1 MTPLRQPCRAHAA
14 GGGRRSPGGW
24 HRCRPG
30 ISMLS
35 ARLESL
41 SWLRGARR
49 RQDPGCRRPLP
60 ALACCHGCSPKD
72 CRRCCSSTRPPA
84 GSCPPMVWRNNPPLG
99 RLCPRPPRPGR
110 TRPACATRWAGLSV
124 TGHPRS
130 RAAYGAPVSGQS
142 ISAPRASDSTG
153 ARKAL
158 FVLGLPLEGAPAL
171 HGHALVVLGRCP
183 RSRPIRSLATP
194 QRIGWH
200 EPHAG
205 GRIPACRAGQSGRR
219 QLVGCV
225 RSARRRHRDR
235 GGRCDAARP
244 RCRGGHGAAA

>member
-35 ARLESL
+35 ARLESA

-60 ALACCHGCSPKD
+60 ALACFHGCSPKD
-72 CRRCCSSTRPPA
+72 CRRCCSPTRSPV
-84 GSCPPMVWRNNPPLG
+84 GSCPPIIWRNNSPLG
-99 RLCPRPPRPGR
+99 RLCPRPARPGR
-110 TRPACATRWAGLSV
+110 TRPACVTRWAGLSV

-142 ISAPRASDSTG
+142 ISALRASDSTG

-158 FVLGLPLEGAPAL
+158 FVLGLPLEGAPAP
-171 HGHALVVLGRCP
+171 HGHALVVLGPVSQIETDPVVADTAAHRLARTSRWRPDTCLP
-183 RSRPIRSLATP
+183 GRPIRSAAT
-194 QRIGWH
+194 
-200 EPHAG
+200 G
-205 GRIPACRAGQSGRR
+205 GMCSLGPTAPPGSRWAM
-219 QLVGCV
+219 
-225 RSARRRHRDR
+225 
-235 GGRCDAARP
+235 
-244 RCRGGHGAAA
+244 